1 MMETQYRQYIK
12 FADPNVAKVCIEN
25 WSSDGKGLTYADAA
39 KVTSLAKK
47 GMATSA
53 FRLGNSAYSSFDE
66 LKYFTGMTTLGPQQ
80 AFYNC
85 YTLASITLSPN
96 TTALGNSVFRNTG
109 LIVTGGT
116 TFTFLCPTVMSVG
129 AASLT
134 NNSVNPF
141 QANYSYV
148 GAIRVPADLVQSY
161 KDHWFWG
168 AVLADKIIAIE

>member
-1 MMETQYRQYIK
+1 MEKQYRQYIK
-12 FADPNVAKVCIEN
+12 FADPNVAKICIEN

-39 KVTSLAKK
+39 RVTGMAKK
-47 GMATSA
+47 GTTASA
-53 FRLGNSAYSSFDE
+53 FRLGYDAYSSFDE
-66 LKYFTGMTTLGPQQ
+66 LKYFTGMTTLAPIQT
-80 AFYNC
+80 FYNC
-85 YTLASITLSPN
+85 YKLATITLSPN
-96 TTALGNSVFRNTG
+96 TTALSGAVFRNTG
-109 LIVTGGT
+109 THVTGGT

-129 AASLT
+129 ATALT

-148 GAIRVPADLVQSY
+148 KAIRVPSDLVQSY